1 MKVILTFTYGVSL
14 KDWFDSGILEREIK
28 IYKNLAKKN
37 NIKFIFFTY
46 GNERDQDYLKNNNEF
61 LVYPLYKYFNKSNFK
76 IVNILKSIFF
86 TFKFK
91 KELSS
96 QNVKLIKTNQLN
108 GLWVAIF
115 LKITLKVPLL
125 LRSGYNKLEFMIKES
140 KSIIKI
146 IGFYILVQIGLL
158 LSNKVVLTSEKD
170 KQFFQKYFL
179 VNKKIE
185 IIPNWVEVG
194 NIKKYE
200 NRPQN
205 SFISVGRLEKQKN
218 FIELIRKVNQKD
230 INFKIVGDGSEK
242 HNLID
247 LSTKSDTNFQ
257 LIGKVKHNELLNI
270 YQDSRFFVLS
280 SKYEGNPKV
289 LLEAMANGC
298 VVITNNIKS
307 IKEII
312 IDQTNGYILDFENDD
327 LNEKLKLIK
336 NNHDVNQNIITKS
349 INHIKLNNSLEVIE
363 QNELRIYKDIIKI

>member
-14 KDWFDSGILEREIK
+14 KDWFDSGILDREIK

-37 NIKFIFFTY
+37 NIKFILFTY
-46 GNERDQDYLKNNNEF
+46 GNERDQDYLKNDNEF
-61 LVYPLYKYFNKSNFK
+61 SVYPLYKYFKKSKFK
-76 IVNILKSIFF
+76 IINFLNSILF

-91 KELSS
+91 KELSY

-115 LKITLKVPLL
+115 LKMTLRVPLL

-140 KSIIKI
+140 KSILKI
-146 IGFYILVQIGLL
+146 IAFYILIQLGLL
-158 LSNKVVLTSEKD
+158 FSNKVVLTSKKD
-170 KQFFQKYFL
+170 KQFFEKYFL
-179 VNKKIE
+179 IHKKIE
-185 IIPNWVEVG
+185 IIPNWVEISYI
-194 NIKKYE
+194 NKYE

-205 SFISVGRLEKQKN
+205 SFISVGRLERQKN
-218 FIELIRKVNQKD
+218 FAELIKKVNQKD

-242 HNLID
+242 YNLID
-247 LSTKSDTNFQ
+247 LSSKSDTNFQ
-257 LIGKVKHNELLNI
+257 LIGKVKHHELLNI

-298 VVITNNIKS
+298 VVITNDIKS
-307 IKEII
+307 TKEII
-312 IDQTNGYILDFENDD
+312 IDQINGYVLDFENDD

-336 NNHDVNQNIITKS
+336 NNHEVNQNIIKES
-349 INHIKLNNSLEVIE
+349 INHIELNNSLEVIE
-363 QNELRIYKDIIKI
+363 QSELRIYKDIIKI

>member
-158 LSNKVVLTSEKD
+158 LSNKIVLTSEKD

-257 LIGKVKHNELLNI
+257 LIGKVKHNELLNL